1 MSKSGEDGWR
11 KPNLTV
17 EGQRAFWDAQSS
29 TYETEEMTTD
39 NQGEID
45 ETLAACREIDCEDIV
60 TLGGAVGCRDP
71 KVILEDMFLRSAD
84 HIPKVVFNDLAP
96 QQVER
101 ARTSILKPFIDRGV
115 EMTFLPGEISGICQS
130 IPRKPRRLILGVYN
144 CQSFFK
150 ADSESGYPFCGY
162 DEYLR
167 NSQILG
173 EEFLFDWVSLSQE
186 NELRSVGVRAR
197 ASSSDEATITATVR
211 DSLAA
216 MQRVVTDGQI
226 PSVSALQIVGQT
238 KGREGFFLSHWY
250 TPNGIL
256 ELVQSVFD
264 PERFSI
270 SVKHFA
276 KGMALIV
283 DPIGVQPRGVV
294 TVLNNVIG
302 NVLPQSQHETLHA
315 IKKIIS

>member
-17 EGQRAFWDAQSS
+17 EGQRSFWDAQSS

-39 NQGEID
+39 NQGEIN
-45 ETLAACREIDCEDIV
+45 ETLAACREIDCEDII

-71 KVILEDMFLRSAD
+71 KIILEDMFSRKITR
-84 HIPKVVFNDLAP
+84 IPKVVFNDLAP

-101 ARTSILKPFIDRGV
+101 ARTSILKPFIDQGV
-115 EMTFLPGEISGICQS
+115 EMTFLPGEISGICQKITS
-130 IPRKPRRLILGVYN
+130 RPRRLVLGVYN
-144 CQSFFK
+144 CWSFFK
-150 ADSESGYPFCGY
+150 AEPESGYPFCGY

-167 NSQILG
+167 NSRILG
-173 EEFLFDWVSLSQE
+173 EEFLFDWVGLSKG
-186 NELRSVGVRAR
+186 ELQPAGIRAKVS
-197 ASSSDEATITATVR
+197 AHEEVVVKNFVR

-216 MQRVVTDGQI
+216 MQRVVTDGHI

-238 KGREGFFLSHWY
+238 NGREGFFLSHWY
-250 TPNGIL
+250 TPKGIH

-264 PERFSI
+264 SDEFSI
-270 SVKHFA
+270 KVKHFT
-276 KGMALIV
+276 KGMTLVV
-283 DPIGVQPRGVV
+283 DTIGVQPQGVV